1 MTNKAD
7 FPIKITFHNVPH
19 SQAVEDRARKQA
31 EKLGQYCNKIMSCHV
46 TIETHKHQHKGRIY
60 HVIVDVIVPNAELV
74 ANRFLE
80 KNHTHENLYVTVRDA
95 FNAMTRQLKAY
106 SHKKQG
112 LIKHHETIPE
122 GRIMEIAP
130 VADYGYIETLNGRRI
145 RFSSKSVVDS
155 DFNQL
160 EVGDRVS
167 FIEATSNDGTAASSV
182 YVK

>member
-1 MTNKAD
+1 MINKAD

-19 SQAVEDRARKQA
+19 SQAVEDKARKQA
-31 EKLGQYCNKIMSCHV
+31 EKLGQFYNKIRSCQV

-60 HVIVDVIVPNAELV
+60 HVIVSILVPNAELV

-80 KNHTHENLYVTVRDA
+80 KKHSHENIYVTVRDS
-95 FNAMTRQLKAY
+95 FDAMTRQLKAY
-106 SHKKQG
+106 SHKKHG
-112 LIKHHETIPE
+112 LVKHHEPTPE

-130 VADYGYIETLNGRRI
+130 IADYGYIETLNGQSI

-160 EVGDRVS
+160 EIGDRVS
-167 FIEATSNDGTAASSV
+167 FIEATNHDGTAASTV